1 MTIKAKDVMSQP
13 VAVLYEDR
21 NLEEAALLMLDKRVS
36 GLPIISSK
44 GNIVGIITESDF
56 SAKRHTAP
64 LSRIFAPSLFGEW
77 MTKPE
82 LEKAYEEARSIKVK
96 EIMSKPVITATE
108 DEHLSDVVVK
118 LLENNI
124 RRVPVVRS
132 EKPVGIISRHD
143 LLKLVAGKMKSRD
156 WS

>member
-1 MTIKAKDVMSQP
+1 M
-13 VAVLYEDR
+13 
-21 NLEEAALLMLDKRVS
+21 
-36 GLPIISSK
+36 
-44 GNIVGIITESDF
+44 
-56 SAKRHTAP
+56 P

-108 DEHLSDVVVK
+108 DEHLSEVVVK
-118 LLENNI
+118 MLENNI
-124 RRVPVVRS
+124 HRVPIVRS

-143 LLKLVAGKMKSRD
+143 LLKLVAGKMKSKD